1 MGDPASSQA
10 PVLSAF
16 AACPVMQPPY
26 SGQGPGWTDLP
37 PTISAILVHL
47 LPCSWC
53 PCMSLSSSCTQSTGF
68 THGMACR
75 RGRKVAHGM
84 GEASSTGLQ
93 HSRLAASPPL
103 SGAAHPERPSNVAG
117 TADRQ
122 HYVKEGASAKRKAAE
137 VPCQCKLSPACSPWS
152 SRTAQ
157 SATTW
162 RRGWHTGCAG
172 GHLPAD
178 MSSRIEKVLAQSQL
192 MMLCTAP
199 DGAQRTGSAPLQ
211 TTAAGLTRPLAWE
224 CSRTQLECQKTLR
237 PVLWP
242 LWHATAA
249 ALGQEDGRK
258 FQGRCSSHGQLAAN
272 AAAGYCDSCH

>member
-1 MGDPASSQA
+1 
-10 PVLSAF
+10 
-16 AACPVMQPPY
+16 
-26 SGQGPGWTDLP
+26 
-37 PTISAILVHL
+37 
-47 LPCSWC
+47 
-53 PCMSLSSSCTQSTGF
+53 MSLSSSCTQSTGF

-103 SGAAHPERPSNVAG
+103 SGAAHPERPSNVDG

-137 VPCQCKLSPACSPWS
+137 VQCQCKLSPACSPWS

-178 MSSRIEKVLAQSQL
+178 MSSRIKKVSAQSQL
-192 MMLCTAP
+192 MMLCIAP
-199 DGAQRTGSAPLQ
+199 DGAHKDRQCTSSDHCSRPDPPLGMGVLQDTTGMPENPQACPVAPLVCHS
-211 TTAAGLTRPLAWE
+211 GCVGPGGRPQVPGQMLI
-224 CSRTQLECQKTLR
+224 S
-237 PVLWP
+237 WP
-242 LWHATAA
+242 AC
-249 ALGQEDGRK
+249 GK
-258 FQGRCSSHGQLAAN
+258 RCSGIL
-272 AAAGYCDSCH
+272 